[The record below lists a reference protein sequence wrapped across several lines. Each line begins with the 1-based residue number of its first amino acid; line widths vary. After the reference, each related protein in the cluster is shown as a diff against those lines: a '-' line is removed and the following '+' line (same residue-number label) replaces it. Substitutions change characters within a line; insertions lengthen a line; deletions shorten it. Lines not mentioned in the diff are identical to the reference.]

1 MSSPHWMSL
10 LRRAFLLCGVV
21 IVAVGSASAQ
31 STFSFNS
38 YNALSASES
47 SSTSN
52 QLVADGGLAD
62 GEALSLAAAALGSG
76 AGAGA
81 GQQEGGWK
89 HGRFSAGHLAFEAG
103 AGFNAPIGNDTPFIT
118 WGGNFTV
125 GGGLHLSNRIT
136 TLIEYQFIDDK
147 LPGAFVAAGG
157 GENGNAHIWSLTLD
171 PVVDLFPKRSNSIY
185 VTGGGG
191 FYRKVTSFTVN
202 VCCDFYGY
210 VVPEVANHF
219 SSNQGGLNAGV
230 GISHRLGG
238 VYGDGQ
244 TKLFAE
250 ARYLFVD
257 TPRFNAFTG
266 PVPVGTTELIP
277 VNFGV
282 RW

>member
-1 MSSPHWMSL
+1 
-10 LRRAFLLCGVV
+10 
-21 IVAVGSASAQ
+21 
-31 STFSFNS
+31 
-38 YNALSASES
+38 
-47 SSTSN
+47 
-52 QLVADGGLAD
+52 VADSGLGD
-62 GEALSLAAAALGSG
+62 GEALSIAASALGSG
-76 AGAGA
+76 AGSAA
-81 GQQEGGWK
+81 SQEQGGGGWR
-89 HGRFSAGHLAFEAG
+89 HGRYYSSRLAFEAG

-118 WGGNFTV
+118 WGGNFTA
-125 GGGLHLSNRIT
+125 GGGLHLSDRFT
-136 TLIEYQFIDDK
+136 ALIEYQFIDDK

-157 GENGNAHIWSLTLD
+157 GQNGNAHIWSLTLD
-171 PVVDLFPKRSNSIY
+171 PVVDLFPKRANSVY

-191 FYRKVTSFTVN
+191 FYRKVTSFTVD

-210 VVPEVANHF
+210 LVPEVANHF
-219 SSNQGGLNAGV
+219 SSNQGGLNAGL

-277 VNFGV
+277 VSFGV